1 MAQEITQ
8 MEVKKLFFTIAAILF
23 SRRKFWQDFFSAVTS
38 SEKNL
43 QKDYALPVIAMVQLV
58 KFPLIGTPR
67 LAMYTALA
75 TFMLD
80 IAALYLV
87 TGGMLRLFDSGRAG
101 ASDTD
106 ATALAVF
113 SLTPVWLV
121 EPFYF
126 LGGWSWL
133 FAAVAAVYAVVI
145 LIDGLNVFFERN
157 PPPVRSPLANASLLL
172 VGVCIALFI
181 VERGI
186 IRLIDTLHV

>member
-1 MAQEITQ
+1 MDI
-8 MEVKKLFFTIAAILF
+8 KRLFLSIAAVLF
-23 SRRKFWQDFFSAVTS
+23 SRRKFLQDFFSARS
-38 SEKNL
+38 SAELNL

-58 KFPLIGTPR
+58 KFPLVGTPR

-87 TGGMLRLFDSGRAG
+87 TGGMIRLLGSGQAA

-106 ATALAVF
+106 AAALAAF
-113 SLTPVWLV
+113 SLTPLWLV
-121 EPFYF
+121 EPFYYF
-126 LGGWSWL
+126 GGWSWL
-133 FAAVAAVYAVVI
+133 FASVAAVYAVVI
-145 LIDGLNVFFERN
+145 LIDGINELFKRN
-157 PPPVRSPLANASLLL
+157 PPPVRVPHANASLLL
-172 VGVCIALFI
+172 VVVSIALFV

>member
-1 MAQEITQ
+1 MAPEITQ
-8 MEVKKLFFTIAAILF
+8 MDIKKLFFSIAAVLF
-23 SRRKFWQDFFSAVTS
+23 SRRKFWQDYFSAGS
-38 SEKNL
+38 SAEKNL
-43 QKDYALPVIAMVQLV
+43 QKDYVLPVIAMVQLV
-58 KFPLIGTPR
+58 KFPLVGTPR

-87 TGGMLRLFDSGRAG
+87 TGGMLRLLDSGRAS

-106 ATALAVF
+106 AAALAAF
-113 SLTPVWLV
+113 SLTPLWLV

-126 LGGWSWL
+126 LGAWSWL
-133 FAAVAAVYAVVI
+133 FAVVAAVYAVVI
-145 LIDGLNVFFERN
+145 LIDGMNELFERN
-157 PPPVRSPLANASLLL
+157 PPPVRAPIANASLLL
-172 VGVCIALFI
+172 VGVSIALFI